1 MSKKLLLI
9 TGVIFLS
16 SCATTNIQELGD
28 KFLDLI
34 NPSDSPAEVA
44 DLSEQVLVLS
54 AESGGFTEEELETL
68 SNDELIELAIE
79 KGLGDILVLDA
90 DGNLQNR
97 DEVIK
102 ALVESDE
109 SGGFTEEELEALSN
123 DELIEIAKEK
133 GLEDILLL
141 DADGN
146 LLNRDQVIK
155 ALVESDESGGFTE
168 EELEALSNDELIE
181 IAKEKG
187 LEDILLLDSDGNL
200 LNRDQVI
207 KALVESESLMEESAT
222 QELKSLSDDALI
234 EIAQAKGMEDEIIL
248 DEDGNLQNRDE
259 LIEALVEGAAETK
272 VAVAELE
279 KAGGSFTIYFA
290 YDDTEIDEAA
300 TRVIIEHANFMQNNP
315 SVRLRLEGHADE
327 RGTREYNLAL
337 GENRALS
344 VEEVLGLYNLE
355 DRIVVVSY
363 GEERPIAIEHNE
375 EAWEKNRRV
384 EFVYY

>member
-54 AESGGFTEEELETL
+54 AERGGYTEEELETL

-79 KGLGDILVLDA
+79 KGL
-90 DGNLQNR
+90 
-97 DEVIK
+97 
-102 ALVESDE
+102 
-109 SGGFTEEELEALSN
+109 
-123 DELIEIAKEK
+123 
-133 GLEDILLL
+133 EDILLL
-141 DADGN
+141 DA
-146 LLNRDQVIK
+146 
-155 ALVESDESGGFTE
+155 
-168 EELEALSNDELIE
+168 
-181 IAKEKG
+181 
-187 LEDILLLDSDGNL
+187 DGNL

-234 EIAQAKGMEDEIIL
+234 EIAQTKGMEDEIIL
-248 DEDGNLQNRDE
+248 DEDGNLLNRDE

-279 KAGGSFTIYFA
+279 KVGGSFTIYFA
-290 YDDTEIDEAA
+290 YDDTEINEAA

-337 GENRALS
+337 GENRSLS
-344 VEEVLGLYNLE
+344 VKEVLGLYNLE
-355 DRIVVVSY
+355 DRVVVVSY

>member
-34 NPSDSPAEVA
+34 NPSDAPAEVA

-54 AESGGFTEEELETL
+54 AERGSFTEEQLDAL

-79 KGLGDILVLDA
+79 KGLEDILVLDA

-102 ALVESDE
+102 ALVESYE
-109 SGGFTEEELEALSN
+109 SGGFTKEELEMLSN
-123 DELIEIAKEK
+123 DELIAIAKEK

-141 DADGN
+141 DDDGN
-146 LLNRDQVIK
+146 LLNRDEVIK
-155 ALVESDESGGFTE
+155 ALVDSGGLIE
-168 EELEALSNDELIE
+168 SAMQELE
-181 IAKEKG
+181 
-187 LEDILLLDSDGNL
+187 
-200 LNRDQVI
+200 
-207 KALVESESLMEESAT
+207 
-222 QELKSLSDDALI
+222 SLSDDALI

-259 LIEALVEGAAETK
+259 LIEALVEGAAGTK

-279 KAGGSFTIYFA
+279 KVGGSFTIYFA
-290 YDDTEIDEAA
+290 YDDTEIKEVA

-344 VEEVLGLYNLE
+344 VKEVLGLYNLE
-355 DRIVVVSY
+355 DRVVVVSY

>member
-16 SCATTNIQELGD
+16 SCAATNIQELGD

-34 NPSDSPAEVA
+34 NPSDTPAEVA

-54 AESGGFTEEELETL
+54 G
-68 SNDELIELAIE
+68 
-79 KGLGDILVLDA
+79 
-90 DGNLQNR
+90 
-97 DEVIK
+97 
-102 ALVESDE
+102 E

-146 LLNRDQVIK
+146 LLNRDQVIN
-155 ALVESDESGGFTE
+155 ALIDSG
-168 EELEALSNDELIE
+168 SLI
-181 IAKEKG
+181 
-187 LEDILLLDSDGNL
+187 
-200 LNRDQVI
+200 
-207 KALVESESLMEESAT
+207 ESAT
-222 QELKSLSDDALI
+222 QELESLSDDALI
-234 EIAQAKGMEDEIIL
+234 EVAQAKGMEDKIIL
-248 DEDGNLQNRDE
+248 DDDGNLQNRDE

-272 VAVAELE
+272 AAVAELE
-279 KAGGSFTIYFA
+279 KVGGSFTIYFA
-290 YDDTEIDEAA
+290 YDDTEIDQVA

-344 VEEVLGLYNLE
+344 VKEVLGLYNLE
-355 DRIVVVSY
+355 DRVVVVSY
-363 GEERPIAIEHNE
+363 GEEQPIAIEHNE

>member
-109 SGGFTEEELEALSN
+109 SGGFTEEELEVLSN

-133 GLEDILLL
+133 GLGDILVL
-141 DADGN
+141 DADDN
-146 LLNRDQVIK
+146 LQNRDQVIK
-155 ALVESDESGGFTE
+155 T
-168 EELEALSNDELIE
+168 
-181 IAKEKG
+181 
-187 LEDILLLDSDGNL
+187 
-200 LNRDQVI
+200 
-207 KALVESESLMEESAT
+207 LVESESLMESAT

-234 EIAQAKGMEDEIIL
+234 EIAQTKGMEDEIIL
-248 DEDGNLQNRDE
+248 DDDGNLQNRDE
-259 LIEALVEGAAETK
+259 LIKALVEGAAETK
-272 VAVAELE
+272 AAVLELE
-279 KAGGSFTIYFA
+279 SSGIPSTLYFA

-300 TRVIIEHANFMQNNP
+300 TRVIIEHANFMQNNR

-344 VEEVLGLYNLE
+344 VKEVLGLYNLE
-355 DRIVVVSY
+355 DRVVVVSY
-363 GEERPIAIEHNE
+363 GEEQPVAIEHNE

>member
-1 MSKKLLLI
+1 MSKKILLI
-9 TGVIFLS
+9 TSVIFLS
-16 SCATTNIQELGD
+16 SCAGNNIKELGD

-34 NPSDSPAEVA
+34 NPSDTPAEVA

-79 KGLGDILVLDA
+79 RGLEDKLVLDA

-97 DEVIK
+97 NEIIQ
-102 ALVESDE
+102 ALVESYE
-109 SGGFTEEELEALSN
+109 SGGFTKEELEALSN

-133 GLEDILLL
+133 GLEDKLVL

-146 LLNRDQVIK
+146 LQNRDQVIK
-155 ALVESDESGGFTE
+155 ELVGSGSLLDSATK
-168 EELEALSNDELIE
+168 ELESLSND
-181 IAKEKG
+181 
-187 LEDILLLDSDGNL
+187 
-200 LNRDQVI
+200 
-207 KALVESESLMEESAT
+207 ALV
-222 QELKSLSDDALI
+222 
-234 EIAQAKGMEDEIIL
+234 EIAQAKGIEDKIIL

-259 LIEALVEGAAETK
+259 LIEALVESAAETK
-272 VAVAELE
+272 SAVAELE
-279 KAGGSFTIYFA
+279 KVGGSFTLYFA

-337 GENRALS
+337 GENRSLS
-344 VEEVLGLYNLE
+344 VKEVLGLYNLE
-355 DRIVVVSY
+355 DRVVVVSY
-363 GEERPIAIEHNE
+363 GEEQPVAMEHNE

>member
-54 AESGGFTEEELETL
+54 AESVSFTEEELEAL

-79 KGLGDILVLDA
+79 KGLEDILVLDA
-90 DGNLQNR
+90 DGNLLNR

-109 SGGFTEEELEALSN
+109 SGGFTKEELEMLSN

-146 LLNRDQVIK
+146 LLNRDQVIN
-155 ALVESDESGGFTE
+155 ALVDTE
-168 EELEALSNDELIE
+168 
-181 IAKEKG
+181 G
-187 LEDILLLDSDGNL
+187 LT
-200 LNRDQVI
+200 
-207 KALVESESLMEESAT
+207 ESAT
-222 QELKSLSDDALI
+222 QELESLSDDALI
-234 EIAQAKGMEDEIIL
+234 EIAQVKGIEDKIIL
-248 DEDGNLQNRDE
+248 DDDGNLQNRDE
-259 LIEALVEGAAETK
+259 LIEALIEGATETK

-279 KAGGSFTIYFA
+279 KVGGSFTIYFA
-290 YDDTEIDEAA
+290 YDDTEIDEVA
-300 TRVIIEHANFMQNNP
+300 TRVIIEHANFMQDNP
-315 SVRLRLEGHADE
+315 SVSLRLEGHADE

-344 VEEVLGLYNLE
+344 VKEVLGLYNLE
-355 DRIVVVSY
+355 DRVVVVSY